1 MSSTG
6 PRTNAASALE
16 DLAAE
21 LAARGYETQLATGP
35 DAAPWLAV
43 RNPDATMLSETVSAH
58 EEWFW
63 WPWADRI
70 APTADVSQ
78 AANRVASV
86 LRAEPARR

>member
-1 MSSTG
+1 MGSPG
-6 PRTNAASALE
+6 PRTNPASALE
-16 DLAAE
+16 HLAAE
-21 LAARGYETQLATGP
+21 LAARGYDTQLATGP

-58 EEWFW
+58 EDWFW

-86 LRAEPARR
+86 LRAEAAQR